1 MHAVAAIGRPGRPP
15 GGRVGP
21 EGLTDRQRA
30 VVACIKES
38 LKTRGY
44 PPSMREIGQFA
55 GLSSTSSVAHQLS
68 ALERKGVLRKDPHR
82 PRAYVIAEREAPY
95 AGPAFPAA
103 SAARSSSVGKAPV
116 VGRIAAGVPIP
127 AEESVEDIPE
137 LPRRL
142 TGSGELFILKVS
154 GDSMAGEGAILD
166 GDWVVVRKQHD
177 AEHGSIVAAMI
188 DGEATVKRLKRDGAN
203 VWLMPDNKTYE
214 RIWGNRATI
223 LGKVVTVLR
232 NL

>member
-1 MHAVAAIGRPGRPP
+1 MGAVGDALSGREQPWEPRRPAKARV
-15 GGRVGP
+15 RVG
-21 EGLTDRQRA
+21 

-82 PRAYVIAEREAPY
+82 PRAYVIAEREAPD

-103 SAARSSSVGKAPV
+103 FAARSSSVVKAPV

-127 AEESVEDIPE
+127 AEESVEDILE

-154 GDSMAGEGAILD
+154 GDSMAGEGGHPRRRLGCRA
-166 GDWVVVRKQHD
+166 Q
-177 AEHGSIVAAMI
+177 AA
-188 DGEATVKRLKRDGAN
+188 
-203 VWLMPDNKTYE
+203 
-214 RIWGNRATI
+214 
-223 LGKVVTVLR
+223 
-232 NL
+232 

>member
-1 MHAVAAIGRPGRPP
+1 MYAVAAVRRPGRPP
-15 GGRVGP
+15 GGRGV
-21 EGLTDRQRA
+21 TDRQRA
-30 VVACIKES
+30 VVACIKDS

-55 GLSSTSSVAHQLS
+55 GLSSTSSVARQLS
-68 ALERKGVLRKDPHR
+68 VLERKGVLRKDPHR
-82 PRAYVIAEREAPY
+82 PRAYVIAGEEASD
-95 AGPAFPAA
+95 AGPLFPEA
-103 SAARSSSVGKAPV
+103 SAAQSSSVVKAPI
-116 VGRIAAGVPIP
+116 VGRIAAGVPIQ
-127 AEESVEDIPE
+127 AEESVEDILE

-142 TGSGELFILKVS
+142 TGSGELFVLKVS

-188 DGEATVKRLKRDGAN
+188 DGEATVKRLKRDGAD
-203 VWLMPDNKTYE
+203 VWLMPDNKAYE
-214 RIWGNRATI
+214 RIWGNQATI
-223 LGKVVTVLR
+223 LGRVVTVLR